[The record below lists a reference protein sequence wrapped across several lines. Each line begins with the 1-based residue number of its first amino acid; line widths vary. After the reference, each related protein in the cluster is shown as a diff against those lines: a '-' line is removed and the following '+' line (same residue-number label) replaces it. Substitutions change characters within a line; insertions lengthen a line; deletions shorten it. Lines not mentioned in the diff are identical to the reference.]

1 MRHINRGFFHQLA
14 EEELL
19 SKFGRSASQM
29 LRSLNKLPTETSAKA
44 EEMLREIKNLIIV
57 AIQTVAKLSLS

>member
-1 MRHINRGFFHQLA
+1 
-14 EEELL
+14 
-19 SKFGRSASQM
+19 M
-29 LRSLNKLPTETSAKA
+29 LQSLNKLPTEAPAKA

>member
-1 MRHINRGFFHQLA
+1 M
-14 EEELL
+14 

-29 LRSLNKLPTETSAKA
+29 LQSLNKLPTETSAKA